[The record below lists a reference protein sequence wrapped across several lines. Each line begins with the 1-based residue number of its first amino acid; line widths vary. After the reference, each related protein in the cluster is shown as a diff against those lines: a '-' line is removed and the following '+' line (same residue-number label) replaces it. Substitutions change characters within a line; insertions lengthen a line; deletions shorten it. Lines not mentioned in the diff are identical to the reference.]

1 MLQKVITLHF
11 LLISYLFQKGCLK
24 REGVKMVLMYLKNVY
39 ISSVGPRIF
48 IPKPKKYHLR
58 LRTVHAC
65 SWGRSVKA
73 FCTTNLQAIE
83 PKAACPVIKLPFL
96 LWIYLSESCLAT
108 CDFSRYLTLPFA
120 FCRKEKTLG
129 QQQNPV
135 WVGAADSSVM
145 GCRRPG
151 PIQNPSSHAD

>member
-1 MLQKVITLHF
+1 
-11 LLISYLFQKGCLK
+11 
-24 REGVKMVLMYLKNVY
+24 MVLMYLKNVY

-83 PKAACPVIKLPFL
+83 PKAACPVIELPFL

-120 FCRKEKTLG
+120 FCREEKTLG
-129 QQQNPV
+129 QQQSPV
-135 WVGAADSSVM
+135 WVGAADSSVCD
-145 GCRRPG
+145 GLQQAWAHPEPQQPCRLTAVQAHWLCPKAL
-151 PIQNPSSHAD
+151 QT